1 VNGER
6 VVLSRVLRRE
16 PIGLK
21 YQNDGS
27 IELHYG
33 PLELGTIARNGKLGI
48 LEWIAEKDAERLG

>member
-1 VNGER
+1 